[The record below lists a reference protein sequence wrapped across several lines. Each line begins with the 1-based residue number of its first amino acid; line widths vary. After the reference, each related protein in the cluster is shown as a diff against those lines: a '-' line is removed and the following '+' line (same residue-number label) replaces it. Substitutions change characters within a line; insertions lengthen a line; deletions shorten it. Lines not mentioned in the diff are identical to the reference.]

1 MEDQLRETWE
11 RARQEYLASLPKEDI
26 RQIET
31 VGSMTDFLSS
41 LDVLKSKYQG
51 HTLPSLLAKADPLIS
66 QIQSFST
73 IIGTFIS
80 SHPEIAALIWGS
92 VAFVLEVKYFQTYQ
106 MSLLFMQCRA
116 LTLFSSW
123 HLDTMQHSSMSLI
136 HWRRSTGL
144 YLASASTYASS
155 HRQ

>member
-1 MEDQLRETWE
+1 
-11 RARQEYLASLPKEDI
+11 
-26 RQIET
+26 
-31 VGSMTDFLSS
+31 MTDFLSS

-92 VAFVLEVKYFQTYQ
+92 VAFVLEVKYFQP
-106 MSLLFMQCRA
+106 
-116 LTLFSSW
+116 
-123 HLDTMQHSSMSLI
+123 
-136 HWRRSTGL
+136 
-144 YLASASTYASS
+144 
-155 HRQ
+155 